1 MKKTMICGLCMM
13 ALIFFGVDM
22 TGAALYLESPQSP
35 CDVNMPGLIGEQ
47 PGEEPDDGEQPGGEP
62 GDGEKPGGEPGDGEQ
77 PGGEPGDGEQPGEEP
92 GGEDPGAG
100 LGQPDGGHPA
110 EPPQQVPVYTIEID
124 GLVVEA
130 GEIVAYQSVAP
141 NLPDNAIEQG
151 YYPGQ
156 LIIHINGPIVI
167 KDGGSL
173 VIGKL
178 SLWDTNILRPIIQ
191 GDLTAEGL
199 IQIERG
205 GSLSL
210 SEVDL
215 DLAGQGLFFRQQA
228 GGLVKLTDVELEE
241 GQVEWAPPTVDN
253 TNHSLDD
260 VWLEAGQLLT
270 EEQLPAQWE
279 EAVLYENGEVRTT
292 ALDIRWDMEDY
303 DGRTNGTLTL
313 CGSFV
318 DENGEE
324 LAALQPLQVQI
335 RWYTPEEIVVTAASW
350 TGKNAATAKLRGP
363 ALPAGATE
371 VWGEISTDGGQTW
384 QRWQEW
390 ELQERE
396 DGSFLGIF
404 CMTDSTPRHYRIAAR
419 SDAGDQHWASK
430 GYFLPEEESEDQG
443 GNRGGS
449 TDPNP
454 PERQPKPVEPV
465 DPPVQQDGNE
475 PPALEEEAGAQEET
489 SLPTG
494 QESGETVEV
503 PAWEEVP
510 MENWG
515 EGPAVEESPV
525 EPEGTKDRSKE
536 SATESTAGQAV
547 ENRQPVDH
555 QTVPVLVRPAA
566 PETEAEEGGTNDASQ
581 SKLEDKPPQNFQWML
596 VAAGLA
602 LCAGAGAAAVHILC
616 KKP

>member
-1 MKKTMICGLCMM
+1 MGKRMKKTMICGLCMV

-47 PGEEPDDGEQPGGEP
+47 PGEEP

-77 PGGEPGDGEQPGEEP
+77 PGGEPGDEEQPGGEPGDGEQPGEGGEPGDGEKPGEELGDGEQPGGGPGDGDQP

-130 GEIVAYQSVAP
+130 GETVAYQSVAP

-151 YYPGQ
+151 YYP
-156 LIIHINGPIVI
+156 
-167 KDGGSL
+167 
-173 VIGKL
+173 
-178 SLWDTNILRPIIQ
+178 
-191 GDLTAEGL
+191 
-199 IQIERG
+199 
-205 GSLSL
+205 
-210 SEVDL
+210 
-215 DLAGQGLFFRQQA
+215 
-228 GGLVKLTDVELEE
+228 
-241 GQVEWAPPTVDN
+241 
-253 TNHSLDD
+253 
-260 VWLEAGQLLT
+260 GQLLT

-292 ALDIRWDMEDY
+292 AMDIRWDMEDY

-404 CMTDSTPRHYRIAAR
+404 YMTDSTPRHYRIAAR

>member
-1 MKKTMICGLCMM
+1 M
-13 ALIFFGVDM
+13 
-22 TGAALYLESPQSP
+22 
-35 CDVNMPGLIGEQ
+35 
-47 PGEEPDDGEQPGGEP
+47 
-62 GDGEKPGGEPGDGEQ
+62 
-77 PGGEPGDGEQPGEEP
+77 
-92 GGEDPGAG
+92 
-100 LGQPDGGHPA
+100 
-110 EPPQQVPVYTIEID
+110 
-124 GLVVEA
+124 
-130 GEIVAYQSVAP
+130 AYQSVAP

-156 LIIHINGPIVI
+156 MIIHINGPIVI

-371 VWGEISTDGGQTW
+371 VWVRS
-384 QRWQEW
+384 
-390 ELQERE
+390 LQMAGRL
-396 DGSFLGIF
+396 GSAG
-404 CMTDSTPRHYRIAAR
+404 R
-419 SDAGDQHWASK
+419 SGNCRSGKTAPSLA
-430 GYFLPEEESEDQG
+430 YF
-443 GNRGGS
+443 
-449 TDPNP
+449 
-454 PERQPKPVEPV
+454 
-465 DPPVQQDGNE
+465 
-475 PPALEEEAGAQEET
+475 
-489 SLPTG
+489 
-494 QESGETVEV
+494 
-503 PAWEEVP
+503 
-510 MENWG
+510 
-515 EGPAVEESPV
+515 
-525 EPEGTKDRSKE
+525 
-536 SATESTAGQAV
+536 
-547 ENRQPVDH
+547 
-555 QTVPVLVRPAA
+555 
-566 PETEAEEGGTNDASQ
+566 
-581 SKLEDKPPQNFQWML
+581 
-596 VAAGLA
+596 
-602 LCAGAGAAAVHILC
+602 I
-616 KKP
+616 